1 MRLILLI
8 ILGLA
13 FILNSVV
20 LTRIYPNVSTDLDE
34 YYKFVA
40 MRNNVYEVMFALFFW
55 LTYLSSERGSVLR
68 FIACALMIL
77 AAGSVI
83 DKCFFGITTY
93 LKSDILLIILSI
105 VISLYVFLR
114 ERKQRD

>member
-1 MRLILLI
+1 MRMILLI
-8 ILGLA
+8 GLGLA
-13 FILNSVV
+13 FLLNGVILTN
-20 LTRIYPNVSTDLDE
+20 IYPNVSTDWSE
-34 YYKFVA
+34 YIRFVA
-40 MRNNVYEVMFALFFW
+40 MRNNVYEVMFALLFW
-55 LTYLSSERGSVLR
+55 LTYLSSERRSVIR

-93 LKSDILLIILSI
+93 LKSDIILIILSI
-105 VISLYVFLR
+105 VISTYVYVR

>member
-8 ILGLA
+8 GLGLA
-13 FILNSVV
+13 FLLNSVI
-20 LTRIYPNVSTDLDE
+20 LTKIYPGVSTNWDE
-34 YYKFVA
+34 YIKFVS

-105 VISLYVFLR
+105 VISTYGYFR
-114 ERKQRD
+114 ERKQRN